1 MSLMSA
7 WSRRTSVVVGLG
19 WGLLLV
25 AGCATSQKAEPVP
38 LPADAQRVWLAYW
51 TAVERGDVA
60 EWNRIAHSS
69 VRKADATGFDPKVQ
83 ADARSFLTLCS
94 IQSGA
99 MAMDGDRASYRTRC
113 AEGPSQSG
121 LFPSGGAEI
130 VLRRDEDGV
139 WRFFCFGCGLPYHPQ
154 SEEEALSPYDAQ
166 RLWVAFWAAVE
177 RGDADEVRQLLHSS
191 FPAESAAGL
200 ARPGMAG
207 EARTFLYRC
216 SVRPLPPAVTDD
228 RARYRTCCLPRD
240 GDGAELTVARDSD
253 QVWRILCVGSC
264 RR

>member
-1 MSLMSA
+1 MARMSG
-7 WSRRTSVVVGLG
+7 WSRMTGVVAALG
-19 WGLLLV
+19 CGALLA
-25 AGCATSQKAEPVP
+25 AGCATTQDAEPVP
-38 LPADAQRVWLAYW
+38 LPADAQRVWMAYW

-69 VRKADATGFDPKVQ
+69 VRKADATGFDPRVR

-94 IQSGA
+94 VRPES
-99 MAMDGDRASYRTRC
+99 MAMGGDRASYRTRC
-113 AEGPSQSG
+113 VDGPTQSG

-130 VLRRDEDGV
+130 VLRRDVDGA

-154 SEEEALSPYDAQ
+154 SEEAALSPYDAQ
-166 RLWVAFWAAVE
+166 RLWVAFWSAVE
-177 RGDADEVRQLLHSS
+177 RGDTGEVRQLLHSS
-191 FPAESAAGL
+191 FSGEAAADL
-200 ARPGMAG
+200 VRPGMAG
-207 EARTFLYRC
+207 EARTLLYQC

-228 RARYRTCCLPRD
+228 RARYRTRCLPRD
-240 GDGAELTVARDSD
+240 GDGAEMTLARDGD